1 MTTTAEELAHEHV
14 GYEVI
19 AHRRTATACEEAAAV
34 GVPADEVAKTVIL
47 GSDYGFVFGAVVL
60 ASQKVDLDA
69 VRELLLDDPSTR
81 LATEVEVTYGYPLFE
96 LGQASALRRARRRP
110 HDRRPARHREGP
122 VVFESGSQRESVRM
136 EAIDLVEL
144 SDARIAPICR

>member
-47 GSDYGFVFGAVVL
+47 VSDDGFVRAVVL

-69 VRELLLDDPSTR
+69 VRDLLDDPRTR

-96 LGQASALRRARRRP
+96 LGSVPPFGGPGGDRTIVDP
-110 HDRRPARHREGP
+110 HVLAKGP

-136 EAIDLVEL
+136 EATDLVEL
-144 SDARIAPICR
+144 SNARVAPICR

>member
-1 MTTTAEELAHEHV
+1 MTTLAEDLAHEHV

-19 AHRRTATACEEAAAV
+19 AHRRTATACDEAAAV

-47 GSDYGFVFGAVVL
+47 VSQDGFVRAVVL
-60 ASQKVDLDA
+60 ASQKVDLEA
-69 VRELLLDDPSTR
+69 VRALLADPSTR

-96 LGQASALRRARRRP
+96 LGSVPPFGGPGGDRTIVDP
-110 HDRRPARHREGP
+110 HVLGKGL

-136 EAIDLVEL
+136 AAVDLVDL
-144 SDARIAPICR
+144 SHAEVAPICR